1 MSDAQAPSRKKTHTA
16 CHRARTLRRFCRSV
30 FKRDKG
36 GVHQSDFNP
45 EEQFNQKKEWL
56 KHRTIQDK
64 RLRWPENCFE
74 HLVIVGLPHTTDIQ
88 EVIRSIKKEN
98 AKTTSRNSSDASS
111 ASVKSEK
118 PNHNPPKPV
127 YDPQLLYQFP
137 EDKPLHMTP
146 EELVSF
152 CFPHGV
158 TPRLLRRSAS
168 MSALNEV
175 VYGQQHFVHSDQS
188 FVFLH
193 RGGDGLPMFGVC
205 YLVNQMLH
213 TPPGLVKHKFRE
225 NGVSPSKHMVAAPRC
240 YCLLSR
246 YPFFELHFQVLNLVL
261 GLERLDSISDYMN
274 EIMKLP
280 TNSSLFN
287 CLGSKSSNQLRALTP
302 DPCAIR
308 AFSASPT
315 PPAMLQSFSR
325 RGVELGSDISS
336 RTVNIASDGE
346 SQQTSNETPVTARDS
361 FSSSIPINDILQA
374 NCCSQNRT
382 PRHGVHCRS
391 ISGHS
396 FREGEINDAPLCF
409 PRFFAALGVA
419 DSAYLPSDLRA
430 FSTSPGSSHRYTD
443 SCDSEFFCPSVS
455 MPDLSTLL
463 FQDKIRTQSDP
474 FLFDKTPKIN
484 SLNSNLGDVF
494 RFHSTK
500 ATCAWS
506 EDPGEIM
513 PACQKLLCHFRSLR
527 VPDPGE
533 TITFVPEESGLQRIE
548 YKRPQTRR
556 EWKVP
561 QLSGL
566 WTERAFVEEE
576 TAFGLKSWTVVV
588 LCRSLSLENILSLL
602 AGAMLERQIVFF
614 CSNIGVLTSA
624 VLALIP
630 LLRPFAWQSLILPTL
645 PACYLEFLEA
655 PVPFALGIQ
664 HKTPEVA
671 QRSTGLM
678 RVNLYKDKIKNAP
691 MASCLPGYKS
701 LHSDLLP
708 WHKKLQES
716 SKYSRRPSHVVTSSE
731 YIAVEA
737 FLNVMRGYLTG
748 LVKELERHTIT
759 DVTSQDGV
767 SLLLEESFIESFS
780 QKDQSF
786 MKAFSQTQMF
796 MSFVDSVIGK

>member
-1 MSDAQAPSRKKTHTA
+1 M
-16 CHRARTLRRFCRSV
+16 
-30 FKRDKG
+30 
-36 GVHQSDFNP
+36 
-45 EEQFNQKKEWL
+45 
-56 KHRTIQDK
+56 
-64 RLRWPENCFE
+64 
-74 HLVIVGLPHTTDIQ
+74 GLPHTTDIQ
-88 EVIRSIKKEN
+88 EVSRSIRKEKV
-98 AKTTSRNSSDASS
+98 KTTSRNSSDVSS

-158 TPRLLRRSAS
+158 TPRLLRRSPS

-193 RGGDGLPMFGVC
+193 KGGDGLPMFGVC

-225 NGVSPSKHMVAAPRC
+225 SGVSPSKHMVAAPRC

-274 EIMKLP
+274 EIIKLP
-280 TNSSLFN
+280 PNSSLFN
-287 CLGSKSSNQLRALTP
+287 CLGSKSSTQLRVLTP

-315 PPAMLQSFSR
+315 PPAMLQPYSTR
-325 RGVELGSDISS
+325 CGLALGSDDSS
-336 RTVNIASDGE
+336 RTMNAASDGE
-346 SQQTSNETPVTARDS
+346 SHQTNETPVTARDS
-361 FSSSIPINDILQA
+361 FSSNIPISDILPST
-374 NCCSQNRT
+374 CCSQNRT
-382 PRHGVHCRS
+382 PRQGAHCRS
-391 ISGHS
+391 FSGQS
-396 FREGEINDAPLCF
+396 FREGEISDAPLCF

-419 DSAYLPSDLRA
+419 DSAYLNSQIRA
-430 FSTSPGSSHRYTD
+430 FSTSPPASSHRYSD
-443 SCDSEFFCPSVS
+443 SFDSEFCPSIS
-455 MPDLSTLL
+455 MPDMSILL

-484 SLNSNLGDVF
+484 SLNSNVGDMLKL
-494 RFHSTK
+494 HSTK

-506 EDPGEIM
+506 EDPNEIM
-513 PACQKLLCHFRSLR
+513 PACQKLLCHFRSLK

-533 TITFVPEESGLQRIE
+533 SITFVPEETGLQRIE
-548 YKRPQTRR
+548 YTRPDVRR
-556 EWKVP
+556 EWNTP

-566 WTERAFVEEE
+566 WTEHTFVEEE

-602 AGAMLERQIVFF
+602 AGAMLECQIVFF

-664 HKTPEVA
+664 HKTSEVA
-671 QRSTGLM
+671 QRCTGLM

-691 MASCLPGYKS
+691 MANCLPKFKS
-701 LHSDLLP
+701 LYSDLLP

-737 FLNVMRGYLTG
+737 FLRVMRGYLTG
-748 LVKELERHTIT
+748 LVENLERHTIT
-759 DVTSQDGV
+759 DVSSQDGV
-767 SLLLEESFIESFS
+767 SLLLEESFIDSFP
-780 QKDQSF
+780 QKDQPF
-786 MKAFSQTQMF
+786 MKQFSQTQMF